1 MSVSPIS
8 AIHGSTPL
16 RKTAKAAK
24 VSKRDVTATGADP
37 DEKQRKP
44 AKQAAKDAKRDFQAA
59 PKPAAA
65 MSSSAVQAALTF
77 LKSGG

>member
-8 AIHGSTPL
+8 AIRGSTPL

-24 VSKRDVTATGADP
+24 VSKRDVTAAGADP

-44 AKQAAKDAKRDFQAA
+44 AKQAAKDAKREFQASQS
-59 PKPAAA
+59 AAT
-65 MSSSAVQAALTF
+65 MSSSAVLAALTF
-77 LKSGG
+77 LKIGG